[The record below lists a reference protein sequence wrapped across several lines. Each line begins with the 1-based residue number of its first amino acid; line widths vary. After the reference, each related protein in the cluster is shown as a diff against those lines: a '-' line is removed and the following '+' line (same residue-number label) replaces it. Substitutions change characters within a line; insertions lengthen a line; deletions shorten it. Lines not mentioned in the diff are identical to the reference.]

1 MQRKGVQ
8 VMKVRNIISSILIA
22 GTTLTGVSCKNNN
35 KIVQPLEKQ
44 AKTVVKDTL
53 PKAYADL
60 KIYCGFEPKYN
71 LRVENGVSFV
81 TDNIKYSAQNGKI
94 FGEFTDIAKGFENEK
109 FNVEQRDY
117 SQPAVET
124 IKMLARLAKENASDT
139 LTLSKADIV
148 SAKSRLKFG
157 TIWNDAK
164 EFFEKADLSYLRFG
178 KVKNTKETNGITIDI
193 YDRDYKLS
201 DIQFNME
208 K

>member
-1 MQRKGVQ
+1 
-8 VMKVRNIISSILIA
+8 MKVRNIISSILIA

-44 AKTVVKDTL
+44 TKTVVKDTL

-124 IKMLARLAKENASDT
+124 IKMLAGLTKENASDT

-148 SAKSRLKFG
+148 SAKSRLKLG

-178 KVKNTKETNGITIDI
+178 KVKNTKETNGIKIDI
-193 YDRDYKLS
+193 YDRDYKLG
-201 DIQFNME
+201 DIQFNAE
-208 K
+208 NNL

>member
-1 MQRKGVQ
+1 
-8 VMKVRNIISSILIA
+8 MKVRNIISSILIA

-124 IKMLARLAKENASDT
+124 IKMLARLTKENASDT

-148 SAKSRLKFG
+148 SAKSRLKLG

-178 KVKNTKETNGITIDI
+178 KVKNTKETNGIKIDI

>member
-1 MQRKGVQ
+1 
-8 VMKVRNIISSILIA
+8 MKVRNIISSILIA

-124 IKMLARLAKENASDT
+124 IKMLAGLTKENASDT

-148 SAKSRLKFG
+148 SAKSRLKLG

-164 EFFEKADLSYLRFG
+164 NFFEKADLSYLHFG
-178 KVKNTKETNGITIDI
+178 KVKNTNETNGIKIDI
-193 YDRDYKLS
+193 YDSDYKLS
-201 DIQFNME
+201 DIQFNTE

>member
-1 MQRKGVQ
+1 
-8 VMKVRNIISSILIA
+8 MKVRNIISSILIA

-124 IKMLARLAKENASDT
+124 IKMLAGLTKENASDT

-148 SAKSRLKFG
+148 SAKSRLKLG

-178 KVKNTKETNGITIDI
+178 KVKNTKETNGIKIDI